1 MRILLLAD
9 IHSNWPA
16 LATIDEEFDACFF
29 LGDLVDY
36 ATDPVPCMEWVQDH
50 ATCWVRGNHDHSV
63 AQRVVIRPTGTF
75 RQISAAMRDHHYQV
89 LSDEHLTWLARMPVT
104 EHITLGD
111 HRFLLVHASPR
122 DPMDEYV
129 GESSEQWKMRLDH
142 VDVDFVCVG
151 HTHIPMQL
159 DVDGMQIINPGSVG
173 QPRDG
178 DPRAAYAIIEDGKV
192 EFRRVEYDIDET
204 LAHMRQSQIDPEI
217 VDQTEQ
223 VLRNGG
229 SQLADS

>member
-36 ATDPVPCMEWVQDH
+36 ATDPVPCVEWVQKH
-50 ATCWVRGNHDHSV
+50 ADCWVRGNHDHSV
-63 AQRVVIRPTGTF
+63 AQRVVVRPTGVF
-75 RQISAAMRDHHYQV
+75 RQISAAMRDHHYKV

-129 GESSEQWKMRLDH
+129 GESAEQWKIRLDH

-151 HTHIPMQL
+151 HTHVPMQL
-159 DVDGMQIINPGSVG
+159 DVEGTQIINPGSVG

-192 EFRRVEYDIDET
+192 EFRRVKYDIDET
-204 LAHMRQSQIDPEI
+204 LAHMRQSGIDPEI
-217 VDQTEQ
+217 VEQTEQ

-229 SQLADS
+229 SQAADS